1 MCRSLERHEARQL
14 ALARATRH
22 VGRHAVH
29 SIRAALGANTRRLV
43 HLRHRD
49 VESRRHAPPRATAR
63 APASGHAVLHAAS
76 PEELGYTAARG
87 GTGGPRGTLVVAG
100 SPWSMTASLGPCAR
114 PASQAPR
121 PCGRAC
127 SPCRSSCAPPKGA
140 LLYRRRPAVRAC
152 GRRAVRRL
160 ALRGRRDIHAHH
172 PDSRHTCPPAN
183 RRATRL
189 HEWLPA
195 DPPVLRPRFYASD
208 DGQAHMSYD
217 RYSASAESLLDR
229 DVHACVQLA
238 RDCPLQGFFF
248 SPP

>member
-1 MCRSLERHEARQL
+1 M
-14 ALARATRH
+14 
-22 VGRHAVH
+22 
-29 SIRAALGANTRRLV
+29 
-43 HLRHRD
+43 
-49 VESRRHAPPRATAR
+49 
-63 APASGHAVLHAAS
+63 
-76 PEELGYTAARG
+76 
-87 GTGGPRGTLVVAG
+87 VAG

-195 DPPVLRPRFYASD
+195 DPPVLRPLLRLRRRTSAHELRPLLGLGGRSARPGRPRVCTVGAGGGGARGTADVATSAAVATGGGSQGTLSSALLPCAPPAWLASCC
-208 DGQAHMSYD
+208 
-217 RYSASAESLLDR
+217 
-229 DVHACVQLA
+229 CVQWGVAEEACGVEGQLPKGVKVVSTA
-238 RDCPLQGFFF
+238 HNVVFMNVTCQAPH
-248 SPP
+248 